1 MDVREERMK
10 EERVKKSEMESND
23 GEVERLMGEMEGE
36 LIRRERQEL
45 S

>member
-1 MDVREERMK
+1 MK
-10 EERVKKSEMESND
+10 GEGVKKKTGSND
-23 GEVERLMGEMEGE
+23 REVERPVGEMEGE

>member
-1 MDVREERMK
+1 MK